1 MSDGRQAPSIGR
13 LVRASD
19 KRHAHALNSAQSVVM
34 PCFSHMSF
42 PAEFATAAK
51 RSPVENRSSCRRA
64 STKFGGDS
72 FAGGPMLRFS
82 ANLGFL
88 WRELPLLERIRRA
101 GAAGFDAAE
110 FHFPYD
116 TPAATLRAALAEAG
130 LPAVAI
136 NTRPGSREGDFG
148 LAAMPGRESEARAI
162 IDEALTYAD
171 AIGASAV
178 HVMAGKPTDARAAR
192 RTFVEALGYAAEQAG
207 AAGLTI
213 LIEPL
218 NRYDAPG
225 YLLTSSGQAIE
236 IIAGLGREN
245 VKLMFDCYHMQ
256 INEGDLMRRFSG
268 LLPKIG
274 HVQIAAVP
282 SRAEPGEGE
291 IAYERLLPAFEAAGY
306 GGFVGAEY
314 RPRGTVE
321 EGLGWLQRF
330 RGSIPST
337 A

>member
-1 MSDGRQAPSIGR
+1 
-13 LVRASD
+13 
-19 KRHAHALNSAQSVVM
+19 
-34 PCFSHMSF
+34 MSF
-42 PAEFATAAK
+42 PAEFATAVK
-51 RSPVENRSSCRRA
+51 RLPVA
-64 STKFGGDS
+64 TALPAGDFRLGS
-72 FAGGPMLRFS
+72 AAIRLPVTPVLRFS

-88 WRELPLLERIRRA
+88 WRDLPLLERIRRA
-101 GAAGFDAAE
+101 AAAGFDAAE

-116 TPAATLRAALAEAG
+116 TPAATLKAALAEAG
-130 LPAVAI
+130 LPTVAI

-148 LAAMPGRESEARAI
+148 LAAMPGRESEARAV
-162 IDEALTYAD
+162 IDEALAYAA

-178 HVMAGKPTDARAAR
+178 HVMAGKPTDSRTAR
-192 RTFVEALGYAAEQAG
+192 RAFVEALGYAAEQA
-207 AAGLTI
+207 AATSLTI

-225 YLLTSSGQAIE
+225 YFLTSSGQAIE
-236 IIAGLGREN
+236 ILAELGREN

-256 INEGDLMRRFSG
+256 INEGDLTRRFSE

-282 SRAEPGEGE
+282 SRAEPDEGE

-321 EGLGWLQRF
+321 EGLGWLQKY
-330 RGSIPST
+330 SS
-337 A
+337 AV